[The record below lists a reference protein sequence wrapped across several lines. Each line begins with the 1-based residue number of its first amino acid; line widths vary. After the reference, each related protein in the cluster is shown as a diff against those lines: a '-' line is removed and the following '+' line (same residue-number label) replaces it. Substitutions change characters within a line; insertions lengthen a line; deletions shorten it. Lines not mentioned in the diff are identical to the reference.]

1 MLHTQ
6 SSPFSWLTA
15 PCPCPAR
22 LVDDTYTVEEVR
34 ELLDSLG
41 DVVKAEVEGELLHA
55 SHTNSLLL
63 TRLFKQAQKWHLTL
77 DADTS
82 DLENK

>member
-1 MLHTQ
+1 MLCKA
-6 SSPFSWLTA
+6 SSPPLSLH
-15 PCPCPAR
+15 PSR
-22 LVDDTYTVEEVR
+22 LVDDTYTLEEVR

-41 DVVKAEVEGELLHA
+41 DVVKAEVEGELLHS

-82 DLENK
+82 DLENQ